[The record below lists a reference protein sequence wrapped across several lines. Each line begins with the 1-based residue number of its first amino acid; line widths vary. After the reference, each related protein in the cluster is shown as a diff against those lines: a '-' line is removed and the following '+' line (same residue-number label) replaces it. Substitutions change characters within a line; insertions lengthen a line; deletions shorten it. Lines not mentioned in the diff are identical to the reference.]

1 MMKPSETTV
10 RQQPDPLNRMVV
22 FAVIVTHHG
31 SSEMLDR
38 CLDSISRA
46 GGMEQIVV
54 VDNSGGADAPAHG
67 GAETIDSLR
76 VENRGFGAAVNAG
89 VDFLR
94 SQFDVDDSSLVVV
107 LNDDVEVTEGWLDPL
122 IDAFGSDPSVGAVQ
136 PKLLLAGTDPAQVN
150 GVGVRLDRSGAGV
163 DIGFGELDG
172 TMWEG
177 LRPIDI
183 FTGGA
188 VVLRSSVLHAL
199 GGFDERYFLYY
210 EDVDLAL
217 RGCERGWRYV
227 CEPASVV
234 WHAPG
239 STTIALGDQRRY
251 LQERNRIWVAGRFDS
266 PEQLWRA
273 LWLSIRRLRHT
284 PRAVHAKALVGGV
297 AGLPQSFLARWQARR
312 KS

>member
-1 MMKPSETTV
+1 MAPSETTV
-10 RQQPDPLNRMVV
+10 QQQPDPLNRMVV

-54 VDNSGGADAPAHG
+54 VDNSGGADARSHADP
-67 GAETIDSLR
+67 ETIDSLR

-94 SQFDVDDSSLVVV
+94 SRFDVDDSSLVVV
-107 LNDDVEVTEGWLDPL
+107 LNDDVEVTKGWLDPL
-122 IDAFGSDPSVGAVQ
+122 IGAFASDPLIGAVQ
-136 PKLLLAGTDPAQVN
+136 PKLLLADTDPVQVN
-150 GVGVRLDRSGAGV
+150 GVGVRLDRSRAGV

-172 TMWEG
+172 PTWEG

-188 VVLRSSVLHAL
+188 VLLRSSFLDDLA
-199 GGFDERYFLYY
+199 GFDERYFLYY

-217 RGCERGWRYV
+217 RGRERGWRYV

-251 LQERNRIWVAGRFDS
+251 LQERNRIWVAGRFGS
-266 PEQLWRA
+266 TSQLGWA
-273 LWLSIRRLRHT
+273 LWLSIRRLRHA
-284 PRAVHAKALVGGV
+284 PRAVHAQALVGGV
-297 AGLPQSFLARWQARR
+297 AGLPQSFLARWRARR